1 MTERQYDIG
10 GPEMYRMDK
19 EDHETANDAA
29 EWFLGTRKPRT
40 ASEVRGVL
48 IRLYLK
54 GMGKGIRLAKA
65 EIERA

>member
-1 MTERQYDIG
+1 MTERQYDVG
-10 GPEMYRMDK
+10 NQDMYKLDR

-40 ASEVRGVL
+40 ASEVRGIL
-48 IRLYLK
+48 IKLYLK

-65 EIERA
+65 EIEGA